1 MTSLGDVA
9 EKKGI
14 KYFLIAF
21 VDLFGTM
28 RAKIVPATAID
39 AVADAG
45 AGFAGFAAWFD
56 LTPAHPDVLVTPE
69 PDTLVQLPWKPE
81 VAWITGDLV
90 MDGKPLRQNPRGV
103 LKRVMAVASAEGYEM
118 KTGVECEYFLITP
131 DGSSISDAADAQAKP
146 CYDQLSLMR
155 RYDVIKEICD
165 AMILMGWNPY
175 QNDHEDAN
183 GQFEMNWQYDN
194 CMRTADKHAFF
205 KFMVK
210 SIAEKHGLRATFMP
224 KPFINLTGNGCHAHI
239 SLWSKAGKNIFAD
252 AKGELGLSG
261 EAYNFIGG
269 LMHSADALAAI
280 TNPTV
285 NSYKRINAPRTM
297 SGATWSPNT
306 ITYGGNNRTHM
317 IRVPD
322 AGRFELRLAD
332 GATNPY
338 LLQAAVLA
346 AGLDGLKNRRNPGKR
361 LDIDMYSEAH
371 KVEDAKQLPLNLLD
385 ALRALDRSNILKDAL
400 GEDVIA
406 AYIKLR
412 HVEWNEYAG
421 QLTEWERRTTLDC

>member
-1 MTSLGDVA
+1 MTSLGGVA

-90 MDGKPLRQNPRGV
+90 MDGTPLRQNPRQV
-103 LKRVMAVASAEGYEM
+103 LKRVMAAAAGEGYEM

-165 AMILMGWNPY
+165 AMISLGWNPY

-183 GQFEMNWQYDN
+183 GQFEMNWEYDN

-239 SLWSKAGKNIFAD
+239 SLWSKMGKNIFAD
-252 AKGELGLSG
+252 AKGELGLSS

-269 LMHSADALAAI
+269 LIHSADALAAI

-332 GATNPY
+332 GAANPY

-346 AGLDGLKNRRNPGKR
+346 AGLDGLRNRRNPGKR
-361 LDIDMYSEAH
+361 FDIDMYSEGH
-371 KVEDAKQLPLNLLD
+371 KVQDAKQLPLNLLD

-412 HVEWNEYAG
+412 QAEWNEYAG

>member
-1 MTSLGDVA
+1 
-9 EKKGI
+9 
-14 KYFLIAF
+14 
-21 VDLFGTM
+21 
-28 RAKIVPATAID
+28 
-39 AVADAG
+39 
-45 AGFAGFAAWFD
+45 
-56 LTPAHPDVLVTPE
+56 
-69 PDTLVQLPWKPE
+69 
-81 VAWITGDLV
+81 
-90 MDGKPLRQNPRGV
+90 
-103 LKRVMAVASAEGYEM
+103 
-118 KTGVECEYFLITP
+118 
-131 DGSSISDAADAQAKP
+131 
-146 CYDQLSLMR
+146 MR

-165 AMILMGWNPY
+165 AMISLGWNPY

-183 GQFEMNWQYDN
+183 GQFEMNWEYDN

-224 KPFINLTGNGCHAHI
+224 KPFINLTGNGCHAHV
-239 SLWSKAGKNIFAD
+239 SLWSKMGKNIFAD

-269 LMHSADALAAI
+269 LVHSADALTAI

-285 NSYKRINAPRTM
+285 NSYKRINAPRTT

-306 ITYGGNNRTHM
+306 VTYGGNNRTHM

-346 AGLDGLKNRRNPGKR
+346 AGLDGLRNKRNPGKR
-361 LDIDMYSEAH
+361 LDIDMYSEGH

-385 ALRALDRSNILKDAL
+385 ALRALDRSDILKDAF

-406 AYIKLR
+406 AYSKLR
-412 HVEWNEYAG
+412 QAEWNEYAG
-421 QLTEWERRTTLDC
+421 QLTDWERRTTLDC